1 MENDKEIVQKL
12 FDDVSARSGIPR
24 IDLSDD
30 NSAALPFGEG
40 MLLHVHYRAEIP
52 EVDFTVPIGSVP
64 KRKKASVYER
74 LLSANFY
81 WVGTQGATLSY
92 QNDLDEVIIQFRE
105 DTANLTAERLQ
116 SVMEGFLSVA
126 MKWKERLARMIEGAD
141 EEDDSVEEDVQA
153 LSAAGDGLDDGGMVR
168 FEA

>member
-1 MENDKEIVQKL
+1 MENDKEQVQRL
-12 FDDVSARSGIPR
+12 FDDLSSRTGMPR
-24 IDLSDD
+24 IDFSED

-64 KRKKASVYER
+64 QRKKAFVYER

-81 WVGTQGATLSY
+81 WVGTHGATLSY
-92 QNDLDEVIIQFRE
+92 QEDLEEVIIQFRE
-105 DTANLTAERLQ
+105 DTANLTVERLQ

-126 MKWKERLARMIEGAD
+126 MEWKEKLAKIIEGAD
-141 EEDDSVEEDVQA
+141 EEEESDDAIDAS
-153 LSAAGDGLDDGGMVR
+153 DGLDNGGAIL
-168 FEA
+168 FEV